1 MSLSPDPS
9 SQPETPQKATPSDEG
24 KIVVNG
30 DPMSF
35 AGGTVSDLLKALDI
49 KTRAIAVELNH
60 CIVPADQHHT
70 TNVSPGDQLEIVT
83 LVGGG

>member
-9 SQPETPQKATPSDEG
+9 DNTENQQKAAPSDADT
-24 KIVVNG
+24 IIVNG

-49 KTRAIAVELNH
+49 KTRAIAVELNQKV
-60 CIVPADQHHT
+60 VPGDQHHT
-70 TNVSPGDQLEIVT
+70 TNVSPGDQLEVVT

>member
-9 SQPETPQKATPSDEG
+9 DNTENQQKAAPSDEDT
-24 KIVVNG
+24 IIVNG

-49 KTRAIAVELNH
+49 KTRAIAVELNQEV
-60 CIVPADQHHT
+60 VPADQHHT
-70 TNVSPGDQLEIVT
+70 TNVSPGDQLEVVT

>member
-9 SQPETPQKATPSDEG
+9 SQSENQQKAVDSNEG
-24 KIVVNG
+24 IIVVNG
-30 DPMSF
+30 DSIPF
-35 AGGTVSDLLKALDI
+35 AGGTVSDLLKELGI

-60 CIVPADQHHT
+60 ELVPGDQHHT
-70 TNVSPGDQLEIVT
+70 TNVSPGDSLEVVT

>member
-9 SQPETPQKATPSDEG
+9 SHSENQQKAALSKQG
-24 KIVVNG
+24 AIIVNG
-30 DPMSF
+30 DHMSF
-35 AGGTVSDLLKALDI
+35 AGGTVSDLLNVLGI

-60 CIVPADQHHT
+60 DIVPADQHHT
-70 TNVSPGDQLEIVT
+70 TNVAPGDRLEVVT

>member
-9 SQPETPQKATPSDEG
+9 SNSENQQNATPSGEDTV
-24 KIVVNG
+24 IVNG

-35 AGGTVSDLLKALDI
+35 AGGTVSDLLKVLDI
-49 KTRAIAVELNH
+49 KTRAIAVELNKE
-60 CIVPADQHHT
+60 IVPADQHHT
-70 TNVSPGDQLEIVT
+70 TNISPGDQLEVVT

>member
-9 SQPETPQKATPSDEG
+9 SQPKNQQKTTPSNEDT
-24 KIVVNG
+24 IVVNG
-30 DPMSF
+30 DSMSF

-70 TNVSPGDQLEIVT
+70 TNVSPGDQLEVVT